1 MSESP
6 TPQRPRETLIER
18 RVRRVADARSV
29 TLGLAMSF
37 LGLAFLGALLIWL
50 LDKNDFASFGDAV
63 WWALQTVTT
72 VGYGDVVPKAGV
84 GRVLGGFEMVLGVS
98 FITFLTAG
106 VTSTILRRA
115 QETTP
120 SADVHAITSGLAE
133 IRKTIAEVDE
143 RLANIES
150 KLGT

>member
-50 LDKNDFASFGDAV
+50 LDKHDFASFGDAV

>member
-1 MSESP
+1 MSEIP
-6 TPQRPRETLIER
+6 PPERPRETLIER